1 MNRDKSSML
10 FDYQQILNHIDAWKK
25 QIFQTSIPI
34 KTTVDVTMSDLTWTI
49 LYLVFIKNCKPLFES
64 FLFCLGLSPIYS
76 KTGLSFLV
84 VSILYNHCSI

>member
-10 FDYQQILNHIDAWKK
+10 FDYQQILNHIDTWKK

-49 LYLVFIKNCKPLFES
+49 LYLVFIKNCKFR
-64 FLFCLGLSPIYS
+64 
-76 KTGLSFLV
+76 K
-84 VSILYNHCSI
+84 